1 MPDIDKKGIFGYFGG
16 GLRDKVTLVRA
27 SGDLDADLTHRGN
40 RRKFKVPG
48 RARDSA
54 GRSHV
59 GEHLRKERELQHG
72 KREKGNGPP
81 GLFSLKE
88 KAAIVTGGGSG
99 LGRAIAKGLADAG
112 AWVAVADISKDSAQS
127 VAKEIRAR
135 KGQAIALKLDVTQ
148 LTQVEAMAQEVQE
161 KRGQVDILVNSAGIT
176 FRSPALE
183 YPEGEWDR
191 VLNVNLKGTFLCCQA
206 VGKAMV
212 AQGKG
217 SIINIASIGGLVG
230 YGGCIAYLASKGG
243 VVQLT
248 RGLAVEWAKAGVRVN
263 AIAPFVFDTPLVSQI
278 KVREPDHFQRM
289 IDKAPMGRLG
299 HAEELIGTAIFLASA
314 ASELITGHI
323 LAVDG
328 GFLAQ

>member
-1 MPDIDKKGIFGYFGG
+1 M
-16 GLRDKVTLVRA
+16 
-27 SGDLDADLTHRGN
+27 
-40 RRKFKVPG
+40 RR
-48 RARDSA
+48 
-54 GRSHV
+54 
-59 GEHLRKERELQHG
+59 EET
-72 KREKGNGPP
+72 EKGKDSH
-81 GLFSLKE
+81 LFSLQG
-88 KAAIVTGGGSG
+88 KAAVVTGGASG
-99 LGRAIAKGLADAG
+99 LGRAIARGFADAG
-112 AWVAVADISKDSAQS
+112 SYVAIADISGDQAEE
-127 VAKEIRAR
+127 VAREIDERG
-135 KGQAIALKLDVTQ
+135 GQAIGLQLDVTQ
-148 LTQVEAMAQEVQE
+148 PTEVEAMAERVVRQ
-161 KRGQVDILVNSAGIT
+161 KGGIDILVNSAGVT

-206 VGKAMV
+206 VGKRMV

-217 SIINIASIGGLVG
+217 SIINIASIGGLIG

-263 AIAPFVFDTPLVSQI
+263 AIAPFVFDTPMVSQI
-278 KVREPDHFQRM
+278 KVREPGHFQRM

-299 HAEELIGTAIFLASA
+299 RAEELIGTAIFLASP
-314 ASELITGHI
+314 ASNLITGHI